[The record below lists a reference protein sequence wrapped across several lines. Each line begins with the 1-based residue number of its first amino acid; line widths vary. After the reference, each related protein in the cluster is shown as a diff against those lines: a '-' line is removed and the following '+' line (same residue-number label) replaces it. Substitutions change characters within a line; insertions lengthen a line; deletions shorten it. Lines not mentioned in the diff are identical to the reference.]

1 MTAHERFA
9 VNTYSYTLDGG
20 IEDCLARVAGL
31 GFRELEL
38 MLYPNHLWP
47 AALDAGARSRL
58 AASIAG
64 KGLSVR
70 TLNQPNVDIN
80 LAGAAEEM
88 RRYSLAMVRA
98 GVELAGDLGAEG
110 VVIGPGKGNPLFPA
124 PAERMMGW
132 FHAALDELLPV
143 ARRVGT
149 RLLVEN
155 MPFCFLP
162 DAESMMAAIEGYGA
176 DDIGVV
182 YDVANAH
189 FIGEDLVAGFA
200 RVAPRLHTVHLSDT
214 NRQLYKHDPVGEGD
228 VDFAA
233 ALAGARAVGHDRVP
247 ILEIISLEP
256 DSDIPDSAA
265 RLVEA
270 GW

>member
-20 IEDCLARVAGL
+20 IEDCLRRVAEL

-47 AALDAGARSRL
+47 AALDAGARAGL
-58 AASIAG
+58 ARRIADM
-64 KGLSVR
+64 GLSVR

-88 RRYSLAMVRA
+88 RTYSLGLVQA
-98 GVELAGDLGAEG
+98 GVELAGELGAEG

-124 PAERMMGW
+124 PADRMMGW
-132 FHAALDELLPV
+132 FYAALDHLLPV
-143 ARRVGT
+143 AQSAGT

-162 DAESMMAAIEGYGA
+162 DADSMMAAIERYGA

-189 FIGEDLVAGFA
+189 FIGEDLVEGFA
-200 RVAPRLHTVHLSDT
+200 RVADRLHSVHLSDT
-214 NRQLYKHDPVGEGD
+214 GRQVYRHDPVGAGD
-228 VDFAA
+228 VDFAQ
-233 ALAGARAVGHDRVP
+233 ALTGATAVGHDRVP
-247 ILEIISLEP
+247 ILEIISHDP
-256 DSDIPDSAA
+256 DQDIPKSAA
-265 RLVEA
+265 SLKGK